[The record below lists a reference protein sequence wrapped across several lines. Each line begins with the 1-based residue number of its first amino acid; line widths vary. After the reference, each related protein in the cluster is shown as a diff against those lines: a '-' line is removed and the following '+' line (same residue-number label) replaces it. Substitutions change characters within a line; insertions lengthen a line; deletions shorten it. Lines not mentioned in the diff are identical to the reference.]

1 MVHFIDKAFY
11 VIFILWFY
19 TLTRTSLFP
28 HFFQII
34 VITIIPNTT
43 FIFSIFVNMTIIII
57 YVIIYIILITK
68 SAALKIRHIIIA
80 TFINIVIFTNCL
92 TITTNI
98 INITIPHLWQDPN
111 SSCTSSF
118 LVTQTLRKKII
129 IFDKEKEKSE

>member
-1 MVHFIDKAFY
+1 MVLYFNKNQSFSSFFPNNFHYDYPQCYFHFLY
-11 VIFILWFY
+11 FI
-19 TLTRTSLFP
+19 
-28 HFFQII
+28 
-34 VITIIPNTT
+34 
-43 FIFSIFVNMTIIII
+43 NMTIIII
-57 YVIIYIILITK
+57 NVIIYIILITK

-98 INITIPHLWQDPN
+98 INITIPHLWPGPN

-118 LVTQTLRKKII
+118 LVTQTLRKIII

>member
-1 MVHFIDKAFY
+1 MVYFIDKAFY
-11 VIFILWFY
+11 VLFILWFY
-19 TLTRTSLFP
+19 TSTRTSLFP

-34 VITIIPNTT
+34 VITITPNTT
-43 FIFSIFVNMTIIII
+43 FIFSIFINMTIIII
-57 YVIIYIILITK
+57 NVTIYIILRSK
-68 SAALKIRHIIIA
+68 SVALKIRHIIIA

-92 TITTNI
+92 TIITNI

-118 LVTQTLRKKII
+118 LVTQTLRKIII

>member
-1 MVHFIDKAFY
+1 MVYFIDKAFY
-11 VIFILWFY
+11 VIFISWFY
-19 TLTRTSLFP
+19 TSTKTSLFP
-28 HFFQII
+28 HFSQII

-43 FIFSIFVNMTIIII
+43 FIFSIFINMTIITIN
-57 YVIIYIILITK
+57 VTIYIILITK
-68 SAALKIRHIIIA
+68 SVALKIRHIIIA

-92 TITTNI
+92 TITTI

-118 LVTQTLRKKII
+118 LVTQTLRKIKI